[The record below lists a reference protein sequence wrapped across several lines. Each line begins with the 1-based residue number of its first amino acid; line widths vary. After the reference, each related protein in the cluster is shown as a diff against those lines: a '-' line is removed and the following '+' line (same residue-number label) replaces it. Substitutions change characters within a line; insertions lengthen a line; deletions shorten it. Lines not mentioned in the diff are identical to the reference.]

1 MYTGAMFG
9 IGYSS
14 GRTCGVTMIGPMRFI
29 AVVAVLGVLS
39 QPAWSFQES
48 TQGGA
53 DKAEAPPASALEPA
67 AAPASPPPAKGLNL
81 KIPPM
86 SIGQGTGTEV
96 RIPGFGKVGVLPK
109 LDFGLELLYGAT
121 EAQGRPDEKSEP
133 SDVQIRGT
141 LKHRF

>member
-1 MYTGAMFG
+1 
-9 IGYSS
+9 
-14 GRTCGVTMIGPMRFI
+14 MIWPVRLI
-29 AVVAVLGVLS
+29 AVAAMAGMLAQPVL
-39 QPAWSFQES
+39 SFQES
-48 TQGGA
+48 TQGGGE
-53 DKAEAPPASALEPA
+53 KAAPPAAAVLEPPAAPA
-67 AAPASPPPAKGLNL
+67 AAPPAKGLNL
-81 KIPPM
+81 KMPPM

-121 EAQGRPDEKSEP
+121 EGQGRPEEKSEP